1 MTEKKQT
8 AVEWFADE
16 IKKHYIINNGSLNPT
31 VVIELK
37 RQAKAME
44 EEQKI
49 EYAKIKV
56 EEALKD
62 NSDYEIIKEVLTFK
76 SE

>member
-1 MTEKKQT
+1 MT
-8 AVEWFADE
+8 AVEWLIDK

-37 RQAKAME
+37 RQAKQME
-44 EEQKI
+44 NEQKI